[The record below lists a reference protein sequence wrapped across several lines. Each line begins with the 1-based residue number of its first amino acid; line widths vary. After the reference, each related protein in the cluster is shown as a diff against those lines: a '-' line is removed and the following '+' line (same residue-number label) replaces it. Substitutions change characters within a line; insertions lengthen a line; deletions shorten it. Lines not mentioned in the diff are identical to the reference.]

1 MAKAALAEVPP
12 PDTEATVPAKRGKG
26 KLIVI
31 LLVVL
36 LLAGGGGFAAW
47 KFMAP
52 KDGEHAVEKPVAEA
66 PPVFVPVDQFTVN
79 LNAEGGEQFLQ
90 AAFTLKVTDQ
100 EVVDAVKLRLPDLRN
115 QVLLLLSSKKA
126 SELNNVE
133 GKQLLATEILAIANE
148 VIAPSFPVAKK
159 APEAKKE
166 ANKEGKDAK
175 KEGKE
180 AKAAEPVHAV
190 TGVLFTHFIIQ

>member
-1 MAKAALAEVPP
+1 MAKVALAEVPP
-12 PDTEATVPAKRGKG
+12 PDTDASAPAKRGKG
-26 KLIVI
+26 KLFVV
-31 LLVVL
+31 LAVVL

-52 KDGEHAVEKPVAEA
+52 KDGEHAVEKAVAEL

-79 LNAEGGEQFLQ
+79 LNPEGGEQFLQ
-90 AAFTLKVTDQ
+90 TAFTLKVTDQ

-126 SELNNVE
+126 SELTNVE
-133 GKQLLATEILAIANE
+133 GKQQLAKEILAIANE
-148 VIAPSFPVAKK
+148 VVVPSFPVAKK
-159 APEAKKE
+159 TAEPK
-166 ANKEGKDAK
+166 KDAK
-175 KEGKE
+175 KDGKE
-180 AKAAEPVHAV
+180 AKPAEPAHAV